1 MLDEAGYPRGA
12 DGTRFKTVLH
22 HLYRAPFDYSELAA
36 TYWADIGVKV
46 EINVVD
52 EASASPMRRDR
63 TSWEG
68 LIWHSMGVSTAPLSF
83 IRIFAYSTSTDNLH
97 GIGYPELDDL
107 VDAAVATTSIEEQQR
122 LVKEIDMY
130 MIENHWYVWGP
141 MAGVYRARQP
151 WVTGFNSEWMISYMD
166 QQSIH
171 ARLWIDSA
179 LKAEMGH

>member
-1 MLDEAGYPRGA
+1 MLNHLH
-12 DGTRFKTVLH
+12 RF
-22 HLYRAPFDYSELAA
+22 PFDYTELAA
-36 TYWADIGVKV
+36 TYWAEIGVDV
-46 EINVVD
+46 EINVLD
-52 EASASPMRRDR
+52 EASAGPTRRDR
-63 TSWEG
+63 TWEG
-68 LIWHSMGVSTAPLSF
+68 LIYHAMGVSTAPLSF
-83 IRIFAYSTSTDNLH
+83 IRIFAYSTSFDNLH
-97 GIGYPELDDL
+97 GIGYPELDAL

-141 MAGVYRARQP
+141 MTGVYRAVQP
-151 WVTGFNSEWMISYMD
+151 WVTGFNGEWMISYMD